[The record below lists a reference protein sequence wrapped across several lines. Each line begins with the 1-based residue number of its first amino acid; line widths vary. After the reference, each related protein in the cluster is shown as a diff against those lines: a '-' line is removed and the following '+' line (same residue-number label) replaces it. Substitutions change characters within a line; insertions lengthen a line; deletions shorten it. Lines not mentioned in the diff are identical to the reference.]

1 MLSFKA
7 RLITY
12 LFRHRHLFQGKLRKR
27 TFDLNTSID
36 AFRDACEKGAAR
48 FGKLPEG
55 IQVKKEMIGGFK
67 AEWIK
72 PLNAKPG
79 KLIFYVHG
87 GGYVSGSCNDHRT
100 VVAKVADLTGITNL
114 LFEYRLAPEFPFPYA
129 LNDSLEVYRQVLN
142 KGFRPENILIMG
154 ESAGGGLSFALLL
167 TLKQKGISLP
177 KAAVAISPW
186 TDLTLSGESYVSKN
200 KKSVAPLDSWK
211 VFSHHYIGDADARNP
226 LISPLY
232 GNLKGFPPLFINSAV
247 DDELFDDGKQ
257 FFEKAKVAGVDAK
270 FTEGKGMVHCYPLLS
285 PLFKEAKQ
293 AMDEIVEFIKFQ
305 LSESK

>member
-1 MLSFKA
+1 MLSLKA

-27 TFDLNTSID
+27 KFDLNTSID
-36 AFRDACEKGAAR
+36 AFREVCEKGADR
-48 FGKLPEG
+48 FGRLPGG
-55 IQVKKEMIGGFK
+55 IRIEKEMIAGFE

-72 PLNAKPG
+72 PQNAKPE

-100 VVAKVADLTGITNL
+100 VVAKIANLTGITNL
-114 LFEYRLAPEFPFPYA
+114 LFEYRLAPEFPFPHA

-142 KGFRPENILIMG
+142 TGFRPENIVIMG
-154 ESAGGGLSFALLL
+154 ESAGGGLSLALLL
-167 TLKQKGISLP
+167 ALKQTEISFP
-177 KAAVAISPW
+177 KAVVAISPW

-257 FFEKAKVAGVDAK
+257 FFEKAKAAGVDAK